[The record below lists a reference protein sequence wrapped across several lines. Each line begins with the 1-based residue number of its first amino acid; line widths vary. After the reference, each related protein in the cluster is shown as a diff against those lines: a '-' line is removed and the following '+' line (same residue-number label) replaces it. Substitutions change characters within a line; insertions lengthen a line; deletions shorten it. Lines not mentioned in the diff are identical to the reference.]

1 MIEGFS
7 NSRHLHSHSEWG
19 MEDLQTDKQFTGW
32 THMYTHCSWPGGT
45 VRYVMVTVA
54 RLCVYASVFIMT
66 CEAHHS
72 ESNKLWS
79 VCSFLLTGYEVLNTL
94 IPTVF
99 LLFPVTLCFSIISE
113 KQTNK
118 HLIGAKPFWKERALS
133 TVRNV
138 QLLTKTDGT
147 PVSRSFS
154 VLAVF
159 TFLARYNVTMNRI
172 QKRLWGNYQT
182 LFPTY
187 LRDLFRFDTSGETHP
202 TNRCTVKQHVDLLCK
217 EYSNFWT

>member
-94 IPTVF
+94 IPTTYSCLSVIPCDSLFQYYLWKTNKQTFNWGKTF
-99 LLFPVTLCFSIISE
+99 LKRKSSFNSE
-113 KQTNK
+113 KC
-118 HLIGAKPFWKERALS
+118 
-133 TVRNV
+133 
-138 QLLTKTDGT
+138 
-147 PVSRSFS
+147 
-154 VLAVF
+154 AV
-159 TFLARYNVTMNRI
+159 A
-172 QKRLWGNYQT
+172 
-182 LFPTY
+182 
-187 LRDLFRFDTSGETHP
+187 D
-202 TNRCTVKQHVDLLCK
+202 
-217 EYSNFWT
+217 